1 MKAPILYSPMM
12 GMGASLSVF
21 AETPAVVIED
31 YFFESTTAY
40 EITPLAT
47 GTVTDYHDTFDLDT
61 NDYMP
66 EALPDDEG
74 YWDVMPELV
83 TNGGFDADSGWTKGT
98 GWTIS
103 SGKAIFS
110 GSAFA
115 NLQASSNILVI
126 GETYELVLTA
136 EVTNGSFKVQSSGS
150 SDLIT
155 QSSSGTYSAIFTATS
170 TVFTIARATVGETN
184 DFSIDN
190 VSVTEYAISPLDV

>member
-83 TNGGFDADSGWTKGT
+83 TTIGGRWEQAGVFQMVKLYSLVVLLLIYKHLQIYWLLVKLT
-98 GWTIS
+98 
-103 SGKAIFS
+103 
-110 GSAFA
+110 
-115 NLQASSNILVI
+115 NL
-126 GETYELVLTA
+126 
-136 EVTNGSFKVQSSGS
+136 F
-150 SDLIT
+150 
-155 QSSSGTYSAIFTATS
+155 
-170 TVFTIARATVGETN
+170 
-184 DFSIDN
+184 
-190 VSVTEYAISPLDV
+190 